1 MEHQMNDT
9 LIASRK
15 HATIALLIV
24 AAVTLLGIQQASSL
38 GAVRPE
44 ASRVIPYLSLIGLQ
58 LLWVRFI
65 HVGLKA
71 HGHSLSELTGGRWTS
86 ARDVFMDLLFGAIG
100 FFAAATGAE
109 ALTRA
114 VGGTHANTA
123 FLLPHGVPES
133 VLWVLV
139 SVTAGAC
146 EEIVFRGYLQR
157 QLAALTGSVT
167 AGILLQAMAFGISHG
182 YQGLAPMAITG
193 SYGLVLGILA
203 WWRGNIRASALAH
216 AATDIVGGLTRF

>member
-1 MEHQMNDT
+1 MNDT

-24 AAVTLLGIQQASSL
+24 AAVTLLGIQQSSSL
-38 GAVRPE
+38 AAVSPE
-44 ASRVIPYLSLIGLQ
+44 VSRVMPYLSLIGLQ

-71 HGHSLSELTGGRWTS
+71 HGHSISELTGGRWTS
-86 ARDVFMDLLFGAIG
+86 ARDVFGDLLFGAIG
-100 FFAAATGAE
+100 FFAAATAGE
-109 ALTRA
+109 ALNRA
-114 VGGTHANTA
+114 LGGTDANIA
-123 FLLPHGVPES
+123 FLLPHGIPES

-157 QLAALTGSVT
+157 QLAALTGSIT
-167 AGILLQAMAFGISHG
+167 AGILLQAIAFGISHG
-182 YQGLAPMAITG
+182 YQGVAPMGITG
-193 SYGLVLGILA
+193 SYGSVLGILA

>member
-1 MEHQMNDT
+1 MNDT
-9 LIASRK
+9 LIASRT
-15 HATIALLIV
+15 HAAIALLIV
-24 AAVTLLGIQQASSL
+24 AAITLLGMQQGASL
-38 GAVRPE
+38 AAVRPE

-58 LLWVRFI
+58 LLWVRFV

-71 HGHSLSELTGGRWTS
+71 HAHSLSELTGGRWTS
-86 ARDVFMDLLFGAIG
+86 GRDVCMDLLFGAIG
-100 FFAAATGAE
+100 FAAAATAAE

-114 VGGTHANTA
+114 LGGTAANTA

-133 VLWVLV
+133 VLWVFV
-139 SVTAGAC
+139 SVAAGVC

-167 AGILLQAMAFGISHG
+167 AGILLQAIAFGISHG

-203 WWRGNIRASALAH
+203 WWRGNIRAGALAH

>member
-1 MEHQMNDT
+1 MNET
-9 LIASRK
+9 LIASGR
-15 HATIALLIV
+15 HTTIALLIV
-24 AAVTLLGIQQASSL
+24 GAVTVLGIQQASSMA
-38 GAVRPE
+38 AVSPE
-44 ASRVIPYLSLIGLQ
+44 TSRVIPYLSLIGLQ

-65 HVGLKA
+65 HAGLKKR
-71 HGHSLSELTGGRWTS
+71 GHSLSELTGGRWTS
-86 ARDVFMDLLFGAIG
+86 ARDVLMDLLFGAIG
-100 FFAAATGAE
+100 FVTAATAAE

-114 VGGTHANTA
+114 LNGTQANTA

-139 SVTAGAC
+139 SITAGLC

-157 QLAALTGSVT
+157 QLAALTGSVI
-167 AGILLQAMAFGISHG
+167 AGILLQAIAFGISHG
-182 YQGLAPMAITG
+182 YQGPAQMAITG

-203 WWRGNIRASALAH
+203 WWRGNIRAGALAH

>member
-1 MEHQMNDT
+1 MNDT

-38 GAVRPE
+38 EAVRPE
-44 ASRVIPYLSLIGLQ
+44 ASRVIPYISLIGMQ

-65 HVGLKA
+65 HSGLKA
-71 HGHSLSELTGGRWTS
+71 HGHSLSELTGRWTS
-86 ARDVFMDLLFGAIG
+86 GRDVFMDLVFGAIG
-100 FFAAATGAE
+100 FFAAALAAE

-114 VGGTHANTA
+114 LGGTHANTA

-133 VLWVLV
+133 VLWVFV
-139 SVTAGAC
+139 SVTAGVC

-167 AGILLQAMAFGISHG
+167 AGILLQAVAFGISHG
-182 YQGLAPMAITG
+182 YQGVAPMAVAG

-203 WWRGNIRASALAH
+203 WWRGNIRAGALLCCDRHRRRIDAILEPN
-216 AATDIVGGLTRF
+216 T

>member
-1 MEHQMNDT
+1 
-9 LIASRK
+9 
-15 HATIALLIV
+15 
-24 AAVTLLGIQQASSL
+24 
-38 GAVRPE
+38 
-44 ASRVIPYLSLIGLQ
+44 
-58 LLWVRFI
+58 
-65 HVGLKA
+65 
-71 HGHSLSELTGGRWTS
+71 
-86 ARDVFMDLLFGAIG
+86 MDLLFGAIG
-100 FFAAATGAE
+100 FVAAATAAE

-114 VGGTHANTA
+114 LGGAPANTA

-139 SVTAGAC
+139 SVTAGLC

-167 AGILLQAMAFGISHG
+167 AGILLQAIAFGISHG
-182 YQGLAPMAITG
+182 YQGFAPMAITG

>member
-1 MEHQMNDT
+1 MNGT

-15 HATIALLIV
+15 HLTIALLIV
-24 AAVTLLGIQQASSL
+24 AAITLLGIQQASSL
-38 GAVRPE
+38 AATRPE

-71 HGHSLSELTGGRWTS
+71 HGHSLFELTGGRWTS
-86 ARDVFMDLLFGAIG
+86 ARDVFVDLLAGATG
-100 FFAAATGAE
+100 FFAAATTAE
-109 ALTRA
+109 ALSMA
-114 VGGTHANTA
+114 LGGIPANTA

-139 SVTAGAC
+139 SVTAGSC

-167 AGILLQAMAFGISHG
+167 AGILLQAIAFGISHG

-193 SYGLVLGILA
+193 SYGLVLGMLA
-203 WWRGNIRASALAH
+203 WWSGNIRASALAH
-216 AATDIVGGLTRF
+216 AATDIVAGLTRF

>member
-1 MEHQMNDT
+1 MNDT
-9 LIASRK
+9 LIASRT
-15 HATIALLIV
+15 HAAIALLIV
-24 AAVTLLGIQQASSL
+24 AAVTLLGIQQASAL
-38 GAVRPE
+38 AAVRPE

-71 HGHSLSELTGGRWTS
+71 HAHSLSELTF
-86 ARDVFMDLLFGAIG
+86 V
-100 FFAAATGAE
+100 
-109 ALTRA
+109 
-114 VGGTHANTA
+114 
-123 FLLPHGVPES
+123 LPHGLPES
-133 VLWVLV
+133 VLWVCV

-157 QLAALTGSVT
+157 QLSALTGSVT
-167 AGILLQAMAFGISHG
+167 AGILLQSIAFGISHG

-203 WWRGNIRASALAH
+203 WWRGNIRAGALAH
-216 AATDIVGGLTRF
+216 ATTDIVGGLSGF

>member
-1 MEHQMNDT
+1 MNNP

-15 HATIALLIV
+15 HTMIALLIV
-24 AAVTLLGIQQASSL
+24 AAITLLGIRQASSL
-38 GAVRPE
+38 GAPHPE
-44 ASRVIPYLSLIGLQ
+44 VSRVIPYLSLIALQ

-65 HVGLKA
+65 NGGLKA
-71 HGHSLSELTGGRWTS
+71 YGHSLSELTGGRWTS
-86 ARDVFMDLLFGAIG
+86 ARDVFQDLFFAAIG
-100 FFAAATGAE
+100 FFAAHTAA
-109 ALTRA
+109 AVLTRA
-114 VGGTHANTA
+114 LGGTHPNTA
-123 FLLPHGVPES
+123 FLLPHGAAES

-157 QLAALTGSVT
+157 QLAALTSSVT
-167 AGILLQAMAFGISHG
+167 AGILLQAIAFGISHG
-182 YQGLAPMAITG
+182 YQGGAPMAVTG

-203 WWRGNIRASALAH
+203 WWRGNVRASALAH

>member
-1 MEHQMNDT
+1 MNDT

-15 HATIALLIV
+15 HAAIVLLIV

-38 GAVRPE
+38 AAVRPE
-44 ASRVIPYLSLIGLQ
+44 ASRVIPYFSLIGLQ

-71 HGHSLSELTGGRWTS
+71 HAHSLSELTGGRWTS
-86 ARDVFMDLLFGAIG
+86 GRDVFMDLLFGAIG
-100 FFAAATGAE
+100 FFAAATAVE
-109 ALTRA
+109 ALTKA
-114 VGGTHANTA
+114 LGGTRANTA
-123 FLLPHGVPES
+123 FLLPQGVPES
-133 VLWVLV
+133 VLWVFV
-139 SVTAGAC
+139 AVTAGAC

-167 AGILLQAMAFGISHG
+167 AGILLQAIAFGISHG
-182 YQGLAPMAITG
+182 YQGLAPTALTG

>member
-1 MEHQMNDT
+1 MNDT

-15 HATIALLIV
+15 HTTIALLIV
-24 AAVTLLGIQQASSL
+24 AAVTLVGIQQASSL
-38 GAVRPE
+38 AVLPPE

-86 ARDVFMDLLFGAIG
+86 ARDVFIDLLFGAVG
-100 FFAAATGAE
+100 FFAAATAAN

-114 VGGTHANTA
+114 LGGTQANTA
-123 FLLPHGVPES
+123 FLLPHSVPES
-133 VLWVLV
+133 VLWVFV
-139 SVTAGAC
+139 SVIAGAC

-157 QLAALTGSVT
+157 QLAALTGSMT
-167 AGILLQAMAFGISHG
+167 AGILLQAVAFGLSHG
-182 YQGLAPMAITG
+182 YQGRASMAITG
-193 SYGLVLGILA
+193 LYGLVLGIVA
-203 WWRGNIRASALAH
+203 WWRGNVRASALAH

>member
-1 MEHQMNDT
+1 MNDT

-15 HATIALLIV
+15 HAAIALLIV

-38 GAVRPE
+38 AAVRPE

-71 HGHSLSELTGGRWTS
+71 HAHSLSELTGGRWTS
-86 ARDVFMDLLFGAIG
+86 GRDVFMDLLFGAIG
-100 FFAAATGAE
+100 FFAAATAAE
-109 ALTRA
+109 ALTRTL
-114 VGGTHANTA
+114 GGTHPNTA

-133 VLWVLV
+133 VLWVFV

-167 AGILLQAMAFGISHG
+167 AGILLQAIAFGISHG

>member
-1 MEHQMNDT
+1 MNGT

-15 HATIALLIV
+15 HAAIALLIV

-38 GAVRPE
+38 AAVRPE
-44 ASRVIPYLSLIGLQ
+44 ASRVIPYLSLIGMQ
-58 LLWVRFI
+58 LLWLRFI

-71 HGHSLSELTGGRWTS
+71 HAHSLSELTGGRWS
-86 ARDVFMDLLFGAIG
+86 SGRDVFMDLLFGAIG
-100 FFAAATGAE
+100 FFAAATAAE

-114 VGGTHANTA
+114 LGGSPANTA

-133 VLWVLV
+133 VLWVFV
-139 SVTAGAC
+139 SVTAGVC

-167 AGILLQAMAFGISHG
+167 AGILLQAIAFGISHG

-193 SYGLVLGILA
+193 SYGLVMGILA

>member
-1 MEHQMNDT
+1 MTET

-15 HATIALLIV
+15 HTTIALLIV
-24 AAVTLLGIQQASSL
+24 AAVTVLGIQQASSL
-38 GAVRPE
+38 GAVGPE
-44 ASRVIPYLSLIGLQ
+44 ASRIIPYLTLIGLQ

-65 HVGLKA
+65 HVGLKK
-71 HGHSLSELTGGRWTS
+71 HGHSLSELTGGRWAS

-100 FFAAATGAE
+100 FFAAATAAE
-109 ALTRA
+109 ALKRA
-114 VGGTHANTA
+114 LGGPEANTA

-157 QLAALTGSVT
+157 QLAALTGSVA
-167 AGILLQAMAFGISHG
+167 AGLVLQAVAFGISHG
-182 YQGLAPMAITG
+182 YQGFAPMAITG

-216 AATDIVGGLTRF
+216 AATDIVGGLTGF

>member
-1 MEHQMNDT
+1 MNDT

-38 GAVRPE
+38 EAIRPE
-44 ASRVIPYLSLIGLQ
+44 ASRVIPYLSLIGMQ

-65 HVGLKA
+65 YSGLKT

-86 ARDVFMDLLFGAIG
+86 ARDVFMDLLFGGIG
-100 FFAAATGAE
+100 FFVAITAAE

-114 VGGTHANTA
+114 LGGTDANTA
-123 FLLPHGVPES
+123 FLRPTFRS
-133 VLWVLV
+133 VLRVLV
-139 SVTAGAC
+139 SITAGAC

-167 AGILLQAMAFGISHG
+167 AGIHFRPSPSESHTATR
-182 YQGLAPMAITG
+182 LAPAAITG
-193 SYGLVLGILA
+193 SYGLLQGYWHGGAGISS
-203 WWRGNIRASALAH
+203 RRVGS

>member
-1 MEHQMNDT
+1 MHDT
-9 LIASRK
+9 LIASRT

-38 GAVRPE
+38 EAVRPD

-58 LLWVRFI
+58 LLWLRFI
-65 HVGLKA
+65 HFGLKA
-71 HGHSLSELTGGRWTS
+71 YGHTLSELTGGRWTS
-86 ARDVFMDLLFGAIG
+86 VRDALADLLYGAIG
-100 FFAAATGAE
+100 FFAAAATAE
-109 ALTRA
+109 AITRA
-114 VGGTHANTA
+114 VGGTDANTA

-133 VLWVLV
+133 ALWVLL

-167 AGILLQAMAFGISHG
+167 AGILLQAIAFGISHG
-182 YQGLAPMAITG
+182 YQGRAPMAITG

-203 WWRGNIRASALAH
+203 WWRGNIRAGALAH

>member
-1 MEHQMNDT
+1 MNDA

-15 HATIALLIV
+15 HAATALLIV

-38 GAVRPE
+38 AAVRPE
-44 ASRVIPYLSLIGLQ
+44 TSRMIPYFTLIGLQ

-71 HGHSLSELTGGRWTS
+71 HAHSLGELTGGRWTCR
-86 ARDVFMDLLFGAIG
+86 RDVVMDFLCGAIG
-100 FFAAATGAE
+100 FLVAVTAAE

-114 VGGTHANTA
+114 LGGSDAKTD
-123 FLLPHGVPES
+123 FLRPHGVPES
-133 VLWVLV
+133 VLWVFV
-139 SVTAGAC
+139 SVTAGVC

-167 AGILLQAMAFGISHG
+167 AGILLQAIAFGISHG
-182 YQGLAPMAITG
+182 YQGRAPMAIAG
-193 SYGLVLGILA
+193 SYGLVLGVLA
-203 WWRGNIRASALAH
+203 WWRGNIRAGALAH

>member
-1 MEHQMNDT
+1 MTET

-15 HATIALLIV
+15 HTTIVLLIV
-24 AAVTLLGIQQASSL
+24 AAVTLVGMQQASSL
-38 GAVRPE
+38 EALSPG

-71 HGHSLSELTGGRWTS
+71 HGHSLAELTGRGIS
-86 ARDVFMDLLFGAIG
+86 ARDVFVDLFYGAIG
-100 FFAAATGAE
+100 FFAARTAAI
-109 ALTRA
+109 ALARTL
-114 VGGTHANTA
+114 GGPPANTA

-133 VLWVLV
+133 VLWVFV
-139 SVTAGAC
+139 SLSAGVC

-157 QLAALTGSVT
+157 QLAALTGSVA
-167 AGILLQAMAFGISHG
+167 AGILLQATAFGMSHG

-203 WWRGNIRASALAH
+203 WWRGNIRACALAH